1 MTTGTPITSTLNIT
15 QDDVVRIVRRIID
28 VDGLEEARAAFK
40 QMNEFFSGMEGWTET
55 TDAVYDLLAEHR
67 EAEQQRLRK
76 EKLEEQRAGAPL
88 FVVSEKTMTSNMNED
103 DGFCIKVY
111 SPGNFIAKEITI
123 NGGVHLGNNPA
134 TGGFT
139 DEQIARALAAC
150 VGKGKVID
158 NKQKWAGA
166 YWYLRWACW
175 ITIRSRWTECSTAR
189 TTKRCSSNVVRWH

>member
-28 VDGLEEARAAFK
+28 VDGLEEARAAFR

-88 FVVSEKTMTSNMNED
+88 FVVSSQSTSDAKSIGSAEIDKMDVEVN
-103 DGFCIKVY
+103 
-111 SPGNFIAKEITI
+111 SPGN
-123 NGGVHLGNNPA
+123 N
-134 TGGFT
+134 
-139 DEQIARALAAC
+139 IARIIQFR
-150 VGKGKVID
+150 KDDDK
-158 NKQKWAGA
+158 
-166 YWYLRWACW
+166 
-175 ITIRSRWTECSTAR
+175 
-189 TTKRCSSNVVRWH
+189 

>member
-28 VDGLEEARAAFK
+28 VDGLEEARAAFR

-88 FVVSEKTMTSNMNED
+88 FVVLSQSISDAKSIGPAEIDKMDVEVN
-103 DGFCIKVY
+103 
-111 SPGNFIAKEITI
+111 SPGN
-123 NGGVHLGNNPA
+123 N
-134 TGGFT
+134 
-139 DEQIARALAAC
+139 IARIIQFR
-150 VGKGKVID
+150 KDDDK
-158 NKQKWAGA
+158 
-166 YWYLRWACW
+166 
-175 ITIRSRWTECSTAR
+175 
-189 TTKRCSSNVVRWH
+189 

>member
-55 TDAVYDLLAEHR
+55 TDAVYDLLAEQR

-88 FVVSEKTMTSNMNED
+88 FVVLSQSISDAKSIGPAEIDKMDVNVN
-103 DGFCIKVY
+103 
-111 SPGNFIAKEITI
+111 SPGN
-123 NGGVHLGNNPA
+123 N
-134 TGGFT
+134 
-139 DEQIARALAAC
+139 IARIIQFR
-150 VGKGKVID
+150 KDDDK
-158 NKQKWAGA
+158 
-166 YWYLRWACW
+166 
-175 ITIRSRWTECSTAR
+175 
-189 TTKRCSSNVVRWH
+189 

>member
-28 VDGLEEARAAFK
+28 VDGLVEARAAFK

-88 FVVSEKTMTSNMNED
+88 FVVLSQSISDAKSIGPAEIDKMDVNVN
-103 DGFCIKVY
+103 
-111 SPGNFIAKEITI
+111 SPGN
-123 NGGVHLGNNPA
+123 N
-134 TGGFT
+134 
-139 DEQIARALAAC
+139 IARIIQFR
-150 VGKGKVID
+150 KDDDK
-158 NKQKWAGA
+158 
-166 YWYLRWACW
+166 
-175 ITIRSRWTECSTAR
+175 
-189 TTKRCSSNVVRWH
+189 